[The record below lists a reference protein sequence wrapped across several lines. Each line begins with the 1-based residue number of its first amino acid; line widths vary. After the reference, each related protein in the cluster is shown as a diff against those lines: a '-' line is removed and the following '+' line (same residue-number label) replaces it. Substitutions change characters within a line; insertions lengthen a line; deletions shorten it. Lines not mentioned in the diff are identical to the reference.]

1 MHIKNKYFITLGL
14 VLGLLL
20 ANQVFIQFSL
30 LNAQHD
36 SRIMNL
42 AGKQR
47 LNTQKMFSTLVEEDL
62 NKEAFSN
69 ALDTFLVAH
78 EELIHRSSGDHW
90 YRTKY
95 DIFQLD
101 ELTGYI
107 EELHRIMALPK
118 KELITSIIEVQGIL
132 IDMLKLSD
140 EVVTII
146 ENEQEFIIQR
156 ARIFELLITIL
167 SVLVVAYEVFVVMLP
182 VLKRISISRHELYV
196 QTEKL
201 KQLIGMIGHDL
212 RSPLQNI
219 KTRIQLIRIKNPKQ
233 TQYHEDLDILMG
245 SLESAEQIVQL
256 MLDKNSEHPIQE
268 NSPVRLSNI
277 LEDVKRDLSPLIAST
292 KATINLNGEAE
303 FDSNP
308 TEIRLVF
315 QNLISNA
322 IKFAKEDTEAF
333 ITIEVKDTVSQL
345 NVAVKDNG
353 IGMSKELQSSI
364 FDYRSRG
371 SFDKNGA
378 SGYGIGL
385 SHCKEI
391 ISDLG
396 GRIWAKSEPGK
407 GSEFHLELPK

>member
-1 MHIKNKYFITLGL
+1 MQIKNKYFITLGL

-20 ANQVFIQFSL
+20 ANQIFIQLSL
-30 LNAQHD
+30 LNAQQD
-36 SRIMNL
+36 ARIINI

-47 LNTQKMFSTLVEEDL
+47 LNTQKMYSTLLEEEL
-62 NKEAFSN
+62 NLQDFSIT
-69 ALDTFLVAH
+69 LETFRLVN
-78 EELIHRSSGDHW
+78 EELIHRSSGSQW
-90 YRTKY
+90 YQTKY
-95 DIFQLD
+95 DISQLD
-101 ELTGYI
+101 ELTGHI
-107 EELHRIMALPK
+107 EELQRMIALPI
-118 KELITSIIEVQGIL
+118 KEFNTSIIEVQGLL
-132 IDMLKLSD
+132 IDMLELSD
-140 EVVTII
+140 EVVNII

-167 SVLVVAYEVFVVMLP
+167 SVLVIAYEVFVVMLP
-182 VLKRISISRHELYV
+182 VLKRISISRQELYV

-219 KTRIQLIRIKNPKQ
+219 KTRIQLIRIKNSKQ
-233 TQYHEDLDILMG
+233 PQYHEDLDILMG

-268 NSPVRLSNI
+268 NSSVRLSNI

-292 KATINLNGEAE
+292 KATINLTGEAE
-303 FDSNP
+303 LDSNP

-322 IKFAKEDTEAF
+322 IKFAKEDTEVF

-345 NVAVKDNG
+345 KVAVKDNG

-364 FDYRSRG
+364 FDYRSRR

-396 GRIWAKSEPGK
+396 
-407 GSEFHLELPK
+407 

>member
-36 SRIMNL
+36 SRIINL

-132 IDMLKLSD
+132 IDMLKL
-140 EVVTII
+140 
-146 ENEQEFIIQR
+146 
-156 ARIFELLITIL
+156 
-167 SVLVVAYEVFVVMLP
+167 
-182 VLKRISISRHELYV
+182 
-196 QTEKL
+196 
-201 KQLIGMIGHDL
+201 
-212 RSPLQNI
+212 
-219 KTRIQLIRIKNPKQ
+219 
-233 TQYHEDLDILMG
+233 
-245 SLESAEQIVQL
+245 
-256 MLDKNSEHPIQE
+256 
-268 NSPVRLSNI
+268 
-277 LEDVKRDLSPLIAST
+277 
-292 KATINLNGEAE
+292 
-303 FDSNP
+303 
-308 TEIRLVF
+308 
-315 QNLISNA
+315 
-322 IKFAKEDTEAF
+322 
-333 ITIEVKDTVSQL
+333 
-345 NVAVKDNG
+345 
-353 IGMSKELQSSI
+353 
-364 FDYRSRG
+364 
-371 SFDKNGA
+371 
-378 SGYGIGL
+378 
-385 SHCKEI
+385 
-391 ISDLG
+391 
-396 GRIWAKSEPGK
+396 
-407 GSEFHLELPK
+407 